1 MNKNNTNEDEIE
13 ENKNPIEQE
22 EETKYN
28 IKTII
33 LYCLYLLLGLS
44 IIGLI
49 IFGFTNGYK
58 YVTNDKKILKYSS

>member
-13 ENKNPIEQE
+13 ENNSLIEK
-22 EETKYN
+22 TKYN

-58 YVTNDKKILKYSS
+58 YVTNDKKILKYSA